1 VRFTPGPFRY
11 NGRVA
16 LALLPAMLVAAV
28 LGGRPVLA
36 TLTMGALMWY
46 IMDAMQYREGA
57 FTVVR
62 PSRAHTYTT
71 DLPPPRRMQEGHAC
85 STWGWCAPSNRLKS
99 HLPAKNDSY
108 TLDGTMN
115 ETHTSPVRVCRAG
128 ARCCWHRRASA

>member
-1 VRFTPGPFRY
+1 VRFTPGSFRY

-71 DLPPPRRMQEGHAC
+71 DLPPPPHKTHA
-85 STWGWCAPSNRLKS
+85 
-99 HLPAKNDSY
+99 
-108 TLDGTMN
+108 
-115 ETHTSPVRVCRAG
+115 
-128 ARCCWHRRASA
+128 RRACMQYLGVVCSFKPPEIPPSREK